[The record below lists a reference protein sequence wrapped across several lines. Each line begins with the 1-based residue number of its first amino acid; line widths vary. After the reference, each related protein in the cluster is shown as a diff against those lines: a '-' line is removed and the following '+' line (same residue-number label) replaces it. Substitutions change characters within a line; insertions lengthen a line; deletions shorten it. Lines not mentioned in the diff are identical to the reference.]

1 MSELVPRVVFIAIE
15 GYKRDAAEID
25 RRGLNCTLRV
35 GSRTFS
41 PRAIATRDKSRIL
54 TEVFII
60 DPEGEDIA
68 TLEVEDDGAVAD
80 ADNAAASATF
90 SIAQAA
96 HRGNDRL
103 ELPLYSKKSNKQ
115 QGVLTLSLTWTHK
128 EPDAAEMST
137 TTTSSS
143 IPATASATSGPSCF
157 AAAVS
162 TVTASGAASTTAA
175 ESVANEQDGPSMS
188 STLPSNIDLVRQ
200 SLQPQRRAETDNDGP
215 TGLFLGTT
223 AFPFPSPFRTAGTE
237 PLSGSASPR
246 AAAAPPAAE
255 QTTPQPEAA
264 PTSMMAAMV
273 VVAAMVAAA
282 DLPAPPYADS
292 SAACDEA
299 NSQGASAPSD
309 SDASASASTAKPAAT
324 FYPRIKPY
332 DAAPPLEFGA
342 GLLPPASSE
351 ATAFYPVIAV
361 RLRLPDLSVRLHE
374 LRPTVSA
381 PLSFGAA

>member
-1 MSELVPRVVFIAIE
+1 MSELVQRVVFIAIE

-25 RRGLNCTLRV
+25 RSGLNCTLRV
-35 GSRTFS
+35 GSRTFH
-41 PRAIATRDKSRIL
+41 PRAIATRDKSVL
-54 TEVFII
+54 TEIFII

-68 TLEVEDDGAVAD
+68 TLEIEDDGSDGD
-80 ADNAAASATF
+80 ADNATGSATF

-96 HRGNDRL
+96 QGGIDRL
-103 ELPLYSKKSNKQ
+103 ELPLYSTKSNKQ
-115 QGVLTLSLTWTHK
+115 QGVLTLSVTWTHK

-137 TTTSSS
+137 TTSSS
-143 IPATASATSGPSCF
+143 ISATASASAGPSCF
-157 AAAVS
+157 AAAVA
-162 TVTASGAASTTAA
+162 TVTASGAASA
-175 ESVANEQDGPSMS
+175 ESVANEQGGSSMS
-188 STLPSNIDLVRQ
+188 SSLPLNIDLVRQ
-200 SLQPQRRAETDNDGP
+200 ALQPQRRAETGNDGP
-215 TGLFLGTT
+215 TGQFSGTT
-223 AFPFPSPFRTAGTE
+223 AVPFPSPFRTAGTE
-237 PLSGSASPR
+237 PLSGSASPH
-246 AAAAPPAAE
+246 AAAE
-255 QTTPQPEAA
+255 QTTSQPEAA

-282 DLPAPPYADS
+282 DLPDPPCADS
-292 SAACDEA
+292 SAACNEA
-299 NSQGASAPSD
+299 DSQGASVPSD

-342 GLLPPASSE
+342 GLLRPASSE